1 MQFDCAVMSSAI
13 MTLEDAATRAVENPD
28 KPITPLTRAM
38 PDSFSVDAK
47 NSHVQLMGIS
57 QPACNA

>member
-38 PDSFSVDAK
+38 AMAIPFLTKRFLS
-47 NSHVQLMGIS
+47 
-57 QPACNA
+57 NA